1 VKHLDNKISFE
12 VSTMHDMSA
21 HAAQHGAP
29 TSFIRKHV
37 FSLDH
42 KVIGKQYYALALLA
56 ALVGMFLSWLMRL
69 HLGFGSFAIPGLHL
83 LSSTGAPGN
92 VMTPEYYLQLMTMHG
107 TIMVFFVLT
116 TAPFAAFGNFFLP
129 IQAGAEDMP
138 FPHFNMMSFWVTFVA
153 FWVLVASFFTGTGP
167 TLGGW
172 TQYAPLSAIGDV
184 GGPGQ
189 GLGAVLWA
197 TSIGLF
203 CIGQLLG
210 ALNFITTTL
219 DMRCKGMSLMRLPL
233 SAWGWFIT
241 SVMGLTAFAV
251 LMPACILLILDHV
264 AGTSFFVASNLVIND
279 QVLPHS
285 GGSTLLWQHLFWF
298 FGHPEVYIAIV
309 PGMGIVSHILIT
321 NMRRP
326 MLSHRVLIY
335 SFGALAV
342 LSYMVYGHHMFVSGM
357 NPVSSLAFSFPTLV
371 ITIPSTII
379 VLIWLGSLYGAKIR
393 INAASLFALGF
404 ISMFISGGVSGFFLA
419 QPSID
424 IMLHATYFVV
434 GHFHLVMGVA
444 AMFGIFAGTYF
455 WFPKMA
461 GRMMN
466 ETLGRIHFWM
476 SFVGAYCIFMPFHY
490 LGIAGNVRRYQ
501 AFTDDYLI
509 PLIPVHKFITVA
521 ALFTG
526 LAQVIFV
533 YNLIHSRFK
542 GAIPPND
549 NPWEGTSLEWSTA
562 TPPPHNNFGDKMP
575 VVYHDPYQYSVEGA
589 STDYVMQ
596 TSPEQL
602 KNATEEK

>member
-1 VKHLDNKISFE
+1 
-12 VSTMHDMSA
+12 MHDMSA
-21 HAAQHGAP
+21 HAVHHVAP

-83 LSSTGAPGN
+83 LSKNGAPGD

-138 FPHFNMMSFWVTFVA
+138 FPRFNMMSFWVTFVA
-153 FWVLVASFFTGTGP
+153 FLVLVTSFFVGSGP

-172 TQYAPLSAIGDV
+172 TQYAPLSAIGDA
-184 GGPGQ
+184 GGPGE
-189 GLGAVLWA
+189 GLGVVLWA

-233 SAWGWFIT
+233 TAWAWFIT

-309 PGMGIVSHILIT
+309 PGIGIVSHILIT

-326 MLSHRVLIY
+326 MLSARVLVA
-335 SFGALAV
+335 SMGALAV
-342 LSYMVYGHHMFVSGM
+342 LSYMVYGHHMFVSG
-357 NPVSSLAFSFPTLV
+357 V
-371 ITIPSTII
+371 
-379 VLIWLGSLYGAKIR
+379 K
-393 INAASLFALGF
+393 
-404 ISMFISGGVSGFFLA
+404 GFFLA

-434 GHFHLVMGVA
+434 GHFHMVMGVA
-444 AMFGIFAGTYF
+444 AMFGIFAATYF

-466 ETLGRIHFWM
+466 ETLGKIHFWL

-490 LGIAGNVRRYQ
+490 LGIAGNIR
-501 AFTDDYLI
+501 
-509 PLIPVHKFITVA
+509 
-521 ALFTG
+521 
-526 LAQVIFV
+526 
-533 YNLIHSRFK
+533 
-542 GAIPPND
+542 
-549 NPWEGTSLEWSTA
+549 
-562 TPPPHNNFGDKMP
+562 
-575 VVYHDPYQYSVEGA
+575 
-589 STDYVMQ
+589 
-596 TSPEQL
+596 
-602 KNATEEK
+602 